1 MITILC
7 AGSRGDVQP
16 YLALAIAL
24 KKLDKQVRIA
34 ITRNYKDLVRSYG
47 IDVYSVDVDFESL
60 NVDKNMIREAQRADN
75 PIKMFFN
82 FQKMKKYGIH
92 MVNHYYSACE
102 GSEIIVY
109 HPGVAVGYFAAE
121 QMGIPSVLASPFPLH
136 KTKERPSVI
145 LYGKVKSTPIINL
158 FSYSMLQS
166 MLWMASEAS
175 LKPFW
180 KTHFGKLPQ
189 RFGAPF
195 ERHTDARHPAV
206 VSCSNFVFKR
216 PADWNEHIHQHGYWF
231 VEEPDDFHPSPELM
245 AFLNSGEKP
254 VYVGFGSMLGQD
266 EAKNISETIIAGLSG
281 IGRRAIISGVGKIP
295 NVPDSIYTIDNI
307 PHSWLFPRVA
317 AVCHHGGAG
326 TTAAGLRAGVPC
338 AVMPFALDQH
348 AWAQRTY
355 ELGVGAKPVPIRQI
369 SPEKFADAIRYALQ
383 DRIVANAKALAE
395 NVAAEDGAAKSAS
408 VIVACLEKTSFTLL
422 R

>member
-16 YLALAIAL
+16 YLALAVAL
-24 KKLDKQVRIA
+24 KKLGKEVRIA
-34 ITRNYKDLVRSYG
+34 NTRNHESLVRSYG
-47 IDVYSVDVDFESL
+47 INFYSVDVDFESL

-75 PIKMFFN
+75 PIKMFFS

-102 GSEIIVY
+102 GSEMIVY

-121 QMGIPSVLASPFPLH
+121 KMGIPSVLASPFPLN
-136 KTKERPSVI
+136 KTRERLSVI
-145 LYGKVKSTPIINL
+145 LYGKVKQTPPLNL
-158 FSYSMLQS
+158 LSYSMLQL
-166 MLWMASEAS
+166 MLWTASQSS

-180 KTHFGKLPQ
+180 KAHFGKLPD

-195 ERHTDARHPAV
+195 ERHIDERHPAV

-216 PADWNEHIHQHGYWF
+216 PVDWNEHIHQHGYWY
-231 VEEPDDFHPSPELM
+231 VDEPDDFEPSPELT
-245 AFLNSGEKP
+245 AFLNCGEKP
-254 VYVGFGSMLGQD
+254 VYVGFGSMFDQD
-266 EAKNISETIIAGLSG
+266 EAKKIPAAIIAGLSR
-281 IGRRAIISGVGKIP
+281 IGKRAIISGMGEIP
-295 NVPDSIYTIDNI
+295 NAPDTIYTVDNI

-317 AVCHHGGAG
+317 AVCHHGGVG
-326 TTAAGLRAGVPC
+326 TTAAGLRAGVPG
-338 AVMPFALDQH
+338 AIMPFALDQY

-369 SPEKFADAIRYALQ
+369 SPEKFADAIQYALQ
-383 DRIVANAKALAE
+383 DRIVANAKALAKD
-395 NVAAEDGAAKSAS
+395 VAAENGAARCAS
-408 VIVACLEKTSFTLL
+408 VIAACLERSKNGKH
-422 R
+422 